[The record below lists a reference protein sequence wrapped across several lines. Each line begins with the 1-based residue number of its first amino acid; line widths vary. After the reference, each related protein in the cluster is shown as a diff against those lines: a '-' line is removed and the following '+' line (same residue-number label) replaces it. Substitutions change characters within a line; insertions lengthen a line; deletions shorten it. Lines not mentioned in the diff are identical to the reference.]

1 LWLASGE
8 EGSTMMSTAYA
19 PDRITD
25 AEHDQMSATEPM
37 QIAELRTD
45 RRAFRTRVLIA
56 SPQPIVRHGLRA
68 LFADAADIDLIA
80 ETESGSDA
88 VRLARQLRPDVVA
101 IDLLMPDVDG
111 ITATRT
117 IRAEIPNTHVVVMAG
132 IDEDGPAFEAMRAG
146 ASAYLTKETRTDTLL
161 RTIRGA
167 GSGQVALSSQAAARL
182 VRMVGRHDVISERE
196 SEVMRL
202 VARGKANKQ
211 IARELNIAQSTVK
224 SHIGSLLSKLG
235 LLSRTQLA
243 LYAARTGLVSLQL
256 LDAEP
261 TMLPATGT
269 G

>member
-1 LWLASGE
+1 
-8 EGSTMMSTAYA
+8 MMSTAYA
-19 PDRITD
+19 PDRSADT
-25 AEHDQMSATEPM
+25 ERDQMSTTRPM

-45 RRAFRTRVLIA
+45 RRASRTRILIA
-56 SPQPIVRHGLRA
+56 SAQPIARHGLRA
-68 LFADAADIDLIA
+68 LLADAADLDLIG
-80 ETESGSDA
+80 ETDSAGDA

-117 IRAEIPNTHVVVMAG
+117 IRTETPDTHVVVMAG
-132 IDEDGPAFEAMRAG
+132 VDGDTPALAAMRAG
-146 ASAYLTKETRTDTLL
+146 ASAYLTKAARTDTLL

-167 GSGQVALSSQAAARL
+167 GSGQVALSAQAAARL
-182 VRMVGRHDVISERE
+182 VRTTGRHDVISERE

-243 LYAARTGLVSLQL
+243 LYAARTGLVSLEL
-256 LDAEP
+256 LDAAP
-261 TMLPATGT
+261 TMLPATAT